1 MDQFNS
7 FFAQAYWWLSL
18 FGGLHCFGLALYIR
32 IRFRTDVNQR
42 LLAAFLALIALYFFT
57 GMVNRDNAPIPMH
70 LIFNLLNPIYFL
82 VMPLLY
88 LYCKSTLEERTT
100 SIGFSKHYLPSLISL
115 GLALLDIMLRLS
127 LHTQASGFA
136 QKFFEFRQHIDV
148 SHWSLI
154 FPLLLLIQTASYFI
168 ALIKL
173 LRPDKLRPTTA
184 VNEDVA
190 TLQSIRFHWLLMLTI
205 VMLLNWLLRVFLVV
219 LPFYFGDSLS
229 MLSLALPHLSLMLSF
244 YVLAAFGLRQITHAA
259 FVRGHLSAPA
269 KTASQEQ
276 EILTPEELDFIQQ
289 IQIEPQETPKD
300 PPSKSKLKL

>member
-7 FFAQAYWWLSL
+7 FFTQAYWWLSL
-18 FGGLHCFGLALYIR
+18 FGGLHSLGLALYIR
-32 IRFRTDVNQR
+32 IRFRADINQR

-88 LYCKSTLEERTT
+88 LYCKSTLEERKTP
-100 SIGFSKHYLPSLISL
+100 IGFSKHFLLSLICL
-115 GLALLDIMLRLS
+115 GFALLDIMLRFN
-127 LHTQASGFA
+127 LHIHASEFV

-154 FPLLLLIQTASYFI
+154 LPLLLLIQTASYFV
-168 ALIKL
+168 ALIML
-173 LRPDKLRPTTA
+173 LRPYKLRSTTA
-184 VNEDVA
+184 VNKDIT
-190 TLQSIRFHWLLMLTI
+190 TLQSLRFQWLLMLTI

-244 YVLAAFGLRQITHAA
+244 YVLAAFGLKQITHAA
-259 FVRGHLSAPA
+259 FIRGHLSAPS
-269 KTASQEQ
+269 KTAPSQGD
-276 EILTPEELDFIQQ
+276 ILTSEELDFIQQ
-289 IQIEPQETPKD
+289 IQIEPKESSKKV
-300 PPSKSKLKL
+300 PSKNSVKP